1 MGSQFS
7 DLNDEGYWTPLCS
20 FRDLVMFKKDQILV
34 LICIGLMIQLGKS
47 SPSTRYAAE
56 SEMKGHPPM
65 MDESTDSTASGAD
78 REKQFFDFYVQ
89 PGYEPKP
96 HYVQP
101 KYEPEPPKEYK
112 PKPPKPEYEPEPPKE
127 YKPEPPEPPKEYK
140 PEPPKP
146 EYEPEPPKEYKPEPP
161 KPDYE
166 PEPPKDYGRYG
177 DHKNVVLIDGSLNKV
192 DLNSGVRF
200 ALSGEPEYKPEPPK
214 EYTPEPPKEYK
225 PEPPKHGYKPIEE
238 DMDTYVEDDN
248 SYEVIPEVHEPPNH
262 EGKKSGT
269 VQFKTSFK
277 ANKVVV
283 HPLIL
288 RIAKQIM
295 EAKQDFLGNF
305 YRTPKVEYDH
315 GKYEHVP
322 QPHYGEDK
330 HKPQY
335 GNPGYVPKPDYGY
348 EPEDYRSGHSVHD
361 YGYEPVDD
369 NTKNVVLI
377 DGHGN
382 KVTLNSGVYGVRVG
396 HDNQYEFY
404 PMYDEN
410 NQHIGKDAKNVILVD
425 GDGNQIKLN
434 SGEIYGVRE
443 EYSNDYEA
451 GENEYIPEAVY
462 DERSGQLFLIT
473 PKRVARKVKKVA
485 KKAVPKLVIYS
496 IAKAAGHAV
505 SKPLG
510 VLLGIAERVTR
521 DVRQPQAFIP
531 EILEVAR
538 TSAALAPYA
547 AIPLA
552 VVGGTLGGKYLLVKK
567 LIAKKGFIDGFKT
580 GINGGKLTE
589 HLPLPFVRAG
599 EPESTVDI
607 DFGFGANLERD
618 SQVLPQ
624 LTQDI
629 STAFNKAGQD
639 FLMKLP
645 NVKVDVTNKLIV
657 DGDGNVLDVQQY
669 DHAGFELVPYNEPDH
684 HYEHEPSYVP
694 DYDHEV
700 VYYDERSGQFF
711 DLGSIASFFAEPLED
726 KNLNYGGH
734 LKIDIVEPHLV
745 KKKVVTT
752 KPVVVNKKFVVEEPV
767 VDEYGKVVTKKVVK
781 TKPVVVQK
789 KLVQNLKK

>member
-1 MGSQFS
+1 MGSQLS
-7 DLNDEGYWTPLCS
+7 DLNDEGYWIPLCG

-56 SEMKGHPPM
+56 SEMKGHVPIM
-65 MDESTDSTASGAD
+65 EESSDSTASGVD
-78 REKQFFDFYVQ
+78 REKQRFDFYVQ
-89 PGYEPKP
+89 PGYKPKP

-101 KYEPEPPKEYK
+101 KYE
-112 PKPPKPEYEPEPPKE
+112 
-127 YKPEPPEPPKEYK
+127 PEPPKEYK

-161 KPDYE
+161 TPEYE
-166 PEPPKDYGRYG
+166 PEPPKEYKPEPPKPYKPEPPKPEYEPEPPKGYGKYG

-192 DLNSGVRF
+192 DLNSGVRV
-200 ALSGEPEYKPEPPK
+200 ALSGEPEDKPEPPK
-214 EYTPEPPKEYK
+214 EYTPEPPK
-225 PEPPKHGYKPIEE
+225 PIEE
-238 DMDTYVEDDN
+238 DMDTHVEDDN
-248 SYEVIPEVHEPPNH
+248 SYEVIPEVHEPPKH
-262 EGKKSGT
+262 EGKPSGT

-335 GNPGYVPKPDYGY
+335 GNPGYVPQPDYGY

-369 NTKNVVLI
+369 NLKNVVLI

-396 HDNQYEFY
+396 QDNQYEFY

-425 GDGNQIKLN
+425 GDGNQISLN

-443 EYSNDYEA
+443 EYSNDYENY
-451 GENEYIPEAVY
+451 ETPEAVY
-462 DERSGQLFLIT
+462 DERSGQLFLLT
-473 PKRVARKVKKVA
+473 PKRVARKIKNIA

-496 IAKAAGHAV
+496 IDNAAGYAV

-510 VLLGIAERVTR
+510 VLLGTAGRVVDRVIR

-567 LIAKKGFIDGFKT
+567 LIAKKGFVDGFKT
-580 GINGGKLTE
+580 GINGGKLTKG
-589 HLPLPFVRAG
+589 LPFDLPFG
-599 EPESTVDI
+599 DDGQPESTVDI
-607 DFGFGANLERD
+607 DFGFDANLERD

-629 STAFNKAGQD
+629 STAFHKAGQD
-639 FLMKLP
+639 FLKKLP

-669 DHAGFELVPYNEPDH
+669 DHAGFELVPYNEPEH
-684 HYEHEPSYVP
+684 HYEPK
-694 DYDHEV
+694 D
-700 VYYDERSGQFF
+700 
-711 DLGSIASFFAEPLED
+711 
-726 KNLNYGGH
+726 
-734 LKIDIVEPHLV
+734 
-745 KKKVVTT
+745 
-752 KPVVVNKKFVVEEPV
+752 
-767 VDEYGKVVTKKVVK
+767 
-781 TKPVVVQK
+781 
-789 KLVQNLKK
+789 

>member
-1 MGSQFS
+1 MGSQLS
-7 DLNDEGYWTPLCS
+7 DLNDEGYWIPLCG

-56 SEMKGHPPM
+56 SEMKGHVPM
-65 MDESTDSTASGAD
+65 MEESTDSTASGAD

-89 PGYEPKP
+89 PGYKP
-96 HYVQP
+96 
-101 KYEPEPPKEYK
+101 
-112 PKPPKPEYEPEPPKE
+112 
-127 YKPEPPEPPKEYK
+127 K

-161 KPDYE
+161 KPEYE
-166 PEPPKDYGRYG
+166 PEPTKDYGMYG

-192 DLNSGVRF
+192 DLNSGVRV
-200 ALSGEPEYKPEPPK
+200 ALSGEPEDKPEPP
-214 EYTPEPPKEYK
+214 
-225 PEPPKHGYKPIEE
+225 KPIEE
-238 DMDTYVEDDN
+238 DMDTIVEDDN
-248 SYEVIPEVHEPPNH
+248 SYEVIPEVHEPPKH
-262 EGKKSGT
+262 EGKTSGT

-277 ANKVVV
+277 VNKVVV

-305 YRTPKVEYDH
+305 YRTPKVESDH
-315 GKYEHVP
+315 
-322 QPHYGEDK
+322 
-330 HKPQY
+330 
-335 GNPGYVPKPDYGY
+335 GY

-369 NTKNVVLI
+369 NVKNVVLI

-382 KVTLNSGVYGVRVG
+382 KVALNSGVYGVRVG

-425 GDGNQIKLN
+425 GDGNQISLN

-443 EYSNDYEA
+443 EYSNDYENY
-451 GENEYIPEAVY
+451 ETPEAVY
-462 DERSGQLFLIT
+462 DERSGQLFLLT
-473 PKRVARKVKKVA
+473 PKRVARKVKNIA

-496 IAKAAGHAV
+496 IANAAGYAA

-510 VLLGIAERVTR
+510 VLLGVAGRVADRVVR

-567 LIAKKGFIDGFKT
+567 LIAKKGFVDGFKT
-580 GINGGKLTE
+580 GIKGGKLTKD
-589 HLPLPFVRAG
+589 LPFLPNWNG
-599 EPESTVDI
+599 QPESTVDI

-629 STAFNKAGQD
+629 STPFHKAGAD
-639 FLMKLP
+639 FLTKLP

-657 DGDGNVLDVQQY
+657 DGDGNVL
-669 DHAGFELVPYNEPDH
+669 
-684 HYEHEPSYVP
+684 
-694 DYDHEV
+694 
-700 VYYDERSGQFF
+700 
-711 DLGSIASFFAEPLED
+711 
-726 KNLNYGGH
+726 
-734 LKIDIVEPHLV
+734 
-745 KKKVVTT
+745 
-752 KPVVVNKKFVVEEPV
+752 
-767 VDEYGKVVTKKVVK
+767 
-781 TKPVVVQK
+781 
-789 KLVQNLKK
+789 

>member
-1 MGSQFS
+1 
-7 DLNDEGYWTPLCS
+7 
-20 FRDLVMFKKDQILV
+20 
-34 LICIGLMIQLGKS
+34 
-47 SPSTRYAAE
+47 
-56 SEMKGHPPM
+56 M
-65 MDESTDSTASGAD
+65 MEEESTDSTASGAD

-89 PGYEPKP
+89 PNYEPKP
-96 HYVQP
+96 YYVQP

-112 PKPPKPEYEPEPPKE
+112 PEPPK
-127 YKPEPPEPPKEYK
+127 
-140 PEPPKP
+140 
-146 EYEPEPPKEYKPEPP
+146 
-161 KPDYE
+161 
-166 PEPPKDYGRYG
+166 
-177 DHKNVVLIDGSLNKV
+177 
-192 DLNSGVRF
+192 
-200 ALSGEPEYKPEPPK
+200 PEYKPEPPK
-214 EYTPEPPKEYK
+214 EYIPEPPKEHT
-225 PEPPKHGYKPIEE
+225 PEPPMEYKPIEE

-248 SYEVIPEVHEPPNH
+248 SYEVIPEVHEPPKH
-262 EGKKSGT
+262 EGKPSGT

-335 GNPGYVPKPDYGY
+335 GNPGYVPEPDYGY

-369 NTKNVVLI
+369 NSKNVVLI

-404 PMYDEN
+404 PMYDEH

-425 GDGNQIKLN
+425 GDGNQIRLN

-443 EYSNDYEA
+443 EYSNDYEV
-451 GENEYIPEAVY
+451 ENYETPEAVY

-473 PKRVARKVKKVA
+473 PKRVARKVKKLA

-510 VLLGIAERVTR
+510 VLLGTASRLGNSLPI

-552 VVGGTLGGKYLLVKK
+552 V
-567 LIAKKGFIDGFKT
+567 A
-580 GINGGKLTE
+580 
-589 HLPLPFVRAG
+589 
-599 EPESTVDI
+599 
-607 DFGFGANLERD
+607 
-618 SQVLPQ
+618 
-624 LTQDI
+624 
-629 STAFNKAGQD
+629 
-639 FLMKLP
+639 
-645 NVKVDVTNKLIV
+645 
-657 DGDGNVLDVQQY
+657 
-669 DHAGFELVPYNEPDH
+669 
-684 HYEHEPSYVP
+684 
-694 DYDHEV
+694 
-700 VYYDERSGQFF
+700 
-711 DLGSIASFFAEPLED
+711 
-726 KNLNYGGH
+726 
-734 LKIDIVEPHLV
+734 
-745 KKKVVTT
+745 
-752 KPVVVNKKFVVEEPV
+752 
-767 VDEYGKVVTKKVVK
+767 
-781 TKPVVVQK
+781 
-789 KLVQNLKK
+789 

>member
-7 DLNDEGYWTPLCS
+7 DLNDEGYCIPLCG

-56 SEMKGHPPM
+56 SEMKGHAPM
-65 MDESTDSTASGAD
+65 MEESSDSTASGAD
-78 REKQFFDFYVQ
+78 REKQRFDFYVQ
-89 PGYEPKP
+89 PNYEPKP

-112 PKPPKPEYEPEPPKE
+112 P
-127 YKPEPPEPPKEYK
+127 
-140 PEPPKP
+140 EPPKP
-146 EYEPEPPKEYKPEPP
+146 EYEPEPT
-161 KPDYE
+161 
-166 PEPPKDYGRYG
+166 KDYGMYG

-192 DLNSGVRF
+192 DLNSGVGV
-200 ALSGEPEYKPEPPK
+200 ALGGEPEDKPEPPK
-214 EYTPEPPKEYK
+214 EYTPEPPK
-225 PEPPKHGYKPIEE
+225 PIEE
-238 DMDTYVEDDN
+238 DMDTHVEDDN
-248 SYEVIPEVHEPPNH
+248 SYEVLPEVHEPPKH
-262 EGKKSGT
+262 EGKTSGT

-305 YRTPKVEYDH
+305 YRTPKIEYDH
-315 GKYEHVP
+315 GKYEPVP
-322 QPHYGEDK
+322 KPHYGEDK

-335 GNPGYVPKPDYGY
+335 GNPGYLPEPDYGY

-369 NTKNVVLI
+369 NLKNVVLI

-425 GDGNQIKLN
+425 GDGNQISLN

-443 EYSNDYEA
+443 EYSNDYENY
-451 GENEYIPEAVY
+451 ETPEAVY
-462 DERSGQLFLIT
+462 DERSGQLFLLT
-473 PKRVARKVKKVA
+473 PKRIARKVKKLA

-496 IAKAAGHAV
+496 IAKAAGHSV

-510 VLLGIAERVTR
+510 VLLGTAARLGNSLPIDA
-521 DVRQPQAFIP
+521 RQPQAFIP

-567 LIAKKGFIDGFKT
+567 LIAKKGFVDGFKT
-580 GINGGKLTE
+580 GINGGKLTKG
-589 HLPLPFVRAG
+589 LPFRLPFVEDG
-599 EPESTVDI
+599 QPESTVDI
-607 DFGFGANLERD
+607 DFGFDANLERD

-629 STAFNKAGQD
+629 STAFHKAGAD
-639 FLMKLP
+639 FLTKLP

-669 DHAGFELVPYNEPDH
+669 DHAGFELVPYNEPEH
-684 HYEHEPSYVP
+684 HYEPK
-694 DYDHEV
+694 D
-700 VYYDERSGQFF
+700 
-711 DLGSIASFFAEPLED
+711 
-726 KNLNYGGH
+726 
-734 LKIDIVEPHLV
+734 
-745 KKKVVTT
+745 
-752 KPVVVNKKFVVEEPV
+752 
-767 VDEYGKVVTKKVVK
+767 
-781 TKPVVVQK
+781 
-789 KLVQNLKK
+789 

>member
-1 MGSQFS
+1 MGSQIS
-7 DLNDEGYWTPLCS
+7 DLYDEGYWIPLCG

-56 SEMKGHPPM
+56 SEMKGHVSM
-65 MDESTDSTASGAD
+65 MEESSDSTASGAD
-78 REKQFFDFYVQ
+78 REKQRFDFYVQ
-89 PGYEPKP
+89 PGYKPKP
-96 HYVQP
+96 HYVKP
-101 KYEPEPPKEYK
+101 KYEPEPPT
-112 PKPPKPEYEPEPPKE
+112 
-127 YKPEPPEPPKEYK
+127 EYK

-161 KPDYE
+161 KQEYE
-166 PEPPKDYGRYG
+166 PEPPKEYGKYG

-192 DLNSGVRF
+192 DLNSGVRI
-200 ALSGEPEYKPEPPK
+200 ALSGEPEDKPEPPK
-214 EYTPEPPKEYK
+214 EYTPEPPK
-225 PEPPKHGYKPIEE
+225 PIEE
-238 DMDTYVEDDN
+238 DMDTHVEDDN
-248 SYEVIPEVHEPPNH
+248 SYEVIPEVHEPPKH
-262 EGKKSGT
+262 EGKTSGT

-305 YRTPKVEYDH
+305 YRTPKIEFD
-315 GKYEHVP
+315 
-322 QPHYGEDK
+322 YGEDK

-335 GNPGYVPKPDYGY
+335 GNPGYVPEPDYGY

-369 NTKNVVLI
+369 NVKNVVLI

-443 EYSNDYEA
+443 EYSNDYEN
-451 GENEYIPEAVY
+451 GENDDIPEAVY

-473 PKRVARKVKKVA
+473 PKRIARKVKKLA

-510 VLLGIAERVTR
+510 VLLGVADRVTR

-567 LIAKKGFIDGFKT
+567 LIAKKGFVDGFKT
-580 GINGGKLTE
+580 GIKGGKLTKG
-589 HLPLPFVRAG
+589 LPLPFLNDG
-599 EPESTVDI
+599 QPESTVDI

-629 STAFNKAGQD
+629 STAFHKAGED
-639 FLMKLP
+639 LLKKLP

-669 DHAGFELVPYNEPDH
+669 DHAGFELIPYKEPEYD
-684 HYEHEPSYVP
+684 YEHQPSYVP

-752 KPVVVNKKFVVEEPV
+752 KTVVVNKKFVVEEPV
-767 VDEYGKVVTKKVVK
+767 VEYGKVVKKKVVK

-789 KLVQNLKK
+789 PVVIKKKFEVEKPVIVHKKVVVEKPVVVKKKV

>member
-1 MGSQFS
+1 MGSPFS
-7 DLNDEGYWTPLCS
+7 DLNDEGYWIPLCG

-47 SPSTRYAAE
+47 SPSTRYATE
-56 SEMKGHPPM
+56 SEMKDHVPM
-65 MDESTDSTASGAD
+65 MEESTDSTASGVD

-101 KYEPEPPKEYK
+101 KYEPEPPKEYI
-112 PKPPKPEYEPEPPKE
+112 PEPPKE
-127 YKPEPPEPPKEYK
+127 YKSEPPKEY
-140 PEPPKP
+140 
-146 EYEPEPPKEYKPEPP
+146 
-161 KPDYE
+161 
-166 PEPPKDYGRYG
+166 
-177 DHKNVVLIDGSLNKV
+177 I
-192 DLNSGVRF
+192 
-200 ALSGEPEYKPEPPK
+200 
-214 EYTPEPPKEYK
+214 
-225 PEPPKHGYKPIEE
+225 PEPPKHGYKPVEE

-248 SYEVIPEVHEPPNH
+248 SYEVIPEVHEPPKH

-269 VQFKTSFK
+269 VQLKTSFK

-335 GNPGYVPKPDYGY
+335 GNPGYVPEPDYGY

-369 NTKNVVLI
+369 NPKNVVLI
-377 DGHGN
+377 DGHDN

-404 PMYDEN
+404 PMYDEH
-410 NQHIGKDAKNVILVD
+410 NQHIGKDGKNVILVD
-425 GDGNQIKLN
+425 GDGNQISLN

-443 EYSNDYEA
+443 EYSNDYEN
-451 GENEYIPEAVY
+451 GEDDYIPEAVY

-473 PKRVARKVKKVA
+473 PKRVARKVKTLA

-510 VLLGIAERVTR
+510 VLLGTAARVVR

-567 LIAKKGFIDGFKT
+567 LIAKKGFVDGFKT
-580 GINGGKLTE
+580 GINGGKLTKG
-589 HLPLPFVRAG
+589 LPFG
-599 EPESTVDI
+599 LPFGDGQPESTVDI

-624 LTQDI
+624 LTQD
-629 STAFNKAGQD
+629 
-639 FLMKLP
+639 
-645 NVKVDVTNKLIV
+645 
-657 DGDGNVLDVQQY
+657 
-669 DHAGFELVPYNEPDH
+669 
-684 HYEHEPSYVP
+684 
-694 DYDHEV
+694 
-700 VYYDERSGQFF
+700 
-711 DLGSIASFFAEPLED
+711 
-726 KNLNYGGH
+726 
-734 LKIDIVEPHLV
+734 
-745 KKKVVTT
+745 
-752 KPVVVNKKFVVEEPV
+752 
-767 VDEYGKVVTKKVVK
+767 
-781 TKPVVVQK
+781 
-789 KLVQNLKK
+789 

>member
-1 MGSQFS
+1 MG
-7 DLNDEGYWTPLCS
+7 
-20 FRDLVMFKKDQILV
+20 
-34 LICIGLMIQLGKS
+34 
-47 SPSTRYAAE
+47 
-56 SEMKGHPPM
+56 
-65 MDESTDSTASGAD
+65 
-78 REKQFFDFYVQ
+78 
-89 PGYEPKP
+89 
-96 HYVQP
+96 
-101 KYEPEPPKEYK
+101 
-112 PKPPKPEYEPEPPKE
+112 PKPEYEH
-127 YKPEPPEPPKEYK
+127 
-140 PEPPKP
+140 
-146 EYEPEPPKEYKPEPP
+146 
-161 KPDYE
+161 
-166 PEPPKDYGRYG
+166 EPPKDYGKYG
-177 DHKNVVLIDGSLNKV
+177 DDKNVVLIDGSLNKV
-192 DLNSGVRF
+192 DLNSGVRV
-200 ALSGEPEYKPEPPK
+200 ALSGEPEHKPKPEPPK
-214 EYTPEPPKEYK
+214 E
-225 PEPPKHGYKPIEE
+225 HKPIEE

-248 SYEVIPEVHEPPNH
+248 SYEPIPEIHEPPKH
-262 EGKKSGT
+262 EGKPSGT

-335 GNPGYVPKPDYGY
+335 GNPGYAPEPDYGY

-369 NTKNVVLI
+369 NVKNVILI

-404 PMYDEN
+404 PMYDEH

-425 GDGNQIKLN
+425 GDGNQISLN

-443 EYSNDYEA
+443 EYSNDYENY
-451 GENEYIPEAVY
+451 ETPEAVY
-462 DERSGQLFLIT
+462 DERSGQLFLLT
-473 PKRVARKVKKVA
+473 PKRVARKVKNIA

-496 IAKAAGHAV
+496 IASAAGYAV

-510 VLLGIAERVTR
+510 VLLGTAGRIADRVVR

-567 LIAKKGFIDGFKT
+567 LIAKKGFVDGFKT
-580 GINGGKLTE
+580 GINGGKLTKG
-589 HLPLPFVRAG
+589 LPFRLPFG
-599 EPESTVDI
+599 DDGQPESTVDI
-607 DFGFGANLERD
+607 DFGFDANLERD

-624 LTQDI
+624 LTEDI
-629 STAFNKAGQD
+629 STAFHKAGQD
-639 FLMKLP
+639 FLKKLP

-669 DHAGFELVPYNEPDH
+669 DHAGFELVPYKEPEYD
-684 HYEHEPSYVP
+684 YEHQPSYVP
-694 DYDHEV
+694 DYGHDHEV

-711 DLGSIASFFAEPLED
+711 D
-726 KNLNYGGH
+726 
-734 LKIDIVEPHLV
+734 
-745 KKKVVTT
+745 
-752 KPVVVNKKFVVEEPV
+752 
-767 VDEYGKVVTKKVVK
+767 
-781 TKPVVVQK
+781 
-789 KLVQNLKK
+789 

>member
-7 DLNDEGYWTPLCS
+7 DLNDEGYCIPLCG

-56 SEMKGHPPM
+56 SEMKGHVPM
-65 MDESTDSTASGAD
+65 MEESTDSTASGAD
-78 REKQFFDFYVQ
+78 REKQFFDFFVQ

-112 PKPPKPEYEPEPPKE
+112 PEPPKQEYVPEPPKG
-127 YKPEPPEPPKEYK
+127 
-140 PEPPKP
+140 
-146 EYEPEPPKEYKPEPP
+146 
-161 KPDYE
+161 
-166 PEPPKDYGRYG
+166 YGKYG

-192 DLNSGVRF
+192 DLNSGVRV
-200 ALSGEPEYKPEPPK
+200 ALSGEPEDKPEPPK
-214 EYTPEPPKEYK
+214 EYTPEPPK
-225 PEPPKHGYKPIEE
+225 PIEE
-238 DMDTYVEDDN
+238 DMDTHVEDDN
-248 SYEVIPEVHEPPNH
+248 SYEVLPEVHEPPKH
-262 EGKKSGT
+262 EGKTSGT

-315 GKYEHVP
+315 GKYEHIP

-335 GNPGYVPKPDYGY
+335 GNPGYLPEPDYGY
-348 EPEDYRSGHSVHD
+348 EPKDYRSGHSVHD

-369 NTKNVVLI
+369 NLKNVVLI

-382 KVTLNSGVYGVRVG
+382 KVALNSGVYGVRVG

-404 PMYDEN
+404 PMYDEH

-425 GDGNQIKLN
+425 GDGNQISLN

-443 EYSNDYEA
+443 EYSNDYENY
-451 GENEYIPEAVY
+451 ETPEAVY

-510 VLLGIAERVTR
+510 VLLGVAERVKR
-521 DVRQPQAFIP
+521 DARQPQAFIP

-552 VVGGTLGGKYLLVKK
+552 V
-567 LIAKKGFIDGFKT
+567 
-580 GINGGKLTE
+580 
-589 HLPLPFVRAG
+589 
-599 EPESTVDI
+599 
-607 DFGFGANLERD
+607 DFG
-618 SQVLPQ
+618 
-624 LTQDI
+624 
-629 STAFNKAGQD
+629 
-639 FLMKLP
+639 
-645 NVKVDVTNKLIV
+645 
-657 DGDGNVLDVQQY
+657 
-669 DHAGFELVPYNEPDH
+669 
-684 HYEHEPSYVP
+684 
-694 DYDHEV
+694 
-700 VYYDERSGQFF
+700 
-711 DLGSIASFFAEPLED
+711 
-726 KNLNYGGH
+726 
-734 LKIDIVEPHLV
+734 
-745 KKKVVTT
+745 
-752 KPVVVNKKFVVEEPV
+752 
-767 VDEYGKVVTKKVVK
+767 
-781 TKPVVVQK
+781 
-789 KLVQNLKK
+789 